1 MANAPS
7 ELMQQ
12 QDDPV
17 WFVEERQLNGDW
29 IAIDR
34 ADDQAEAEAKLSH
47 AENCLLGTYRLN
59 RSDW

>member
-1 MANAPS
+1 
-7 ELMQQ
+7 MQQ

-47 AENCLLGTYRLN
+47 AENCLPGTYRLS